1 MSSKYLGKYND
12 ILLFLVLIPIINT
25 INYHLTYATIRWDWY
40 TYTTYSIDTVTG
52 YIAWWL
58 IRRTILWMDRAMP
71 YEKALVKRLLLQLL
85 ITNLVAQG
93 FIILA
98 TEIINALFGDGPLPT
113 SFYTY
118 NLFIF
123 FIWILVINGI
133 YVGFYLYDQWR
144 IAQSLREKD
153 KKLRSKGFSV
163 ALGNSTK
170 QIAFEQIAV
179 FYVED
184 RATFLRTKTGEQF
197 VLDDSLNK
205 IVPVLPEEFFFRL
218 NRKYIVHREQIKG
231 YRKEMNGKLL
241 VEFDSGLFIETSI
254 VSRITAPDFKKW
266 FSITA
271 PRF

>member
-1 MSSKYLGKYND
+1 MFSKYLGRYND
-12 ILLFLVLIPIINT
+12 VLLFLVLIPIINT

-40 TYTTYSIDTVTG
+40 TYATYSIDTITG
-52 YIAWWL
+52 YIAWGL
-58 IRRTILWMDRAMP
+58 IKRTILWMDKAMP
-71 YEKALVKRLLLQLL
+71 YEKALIKRLLLQLL

-98 TEIINALFGDGPLPT
+98 TESINALFGDGPLPT
-113 SFYTY
+113 GFYTY

-133 YVGFYLYDQWR
+133 YVGFYLYDQWLL
-144 IAQSLREKD
+144 AQSLREKD

-163 ALGNSTK
+163 ALGNSTRH
-170 QIAFEQIAV
+170 IAFDQIAV

-184 RATFLRTKTGEQF
+184 RATFLRTKIGEQF

-205 IVPVLPEEFFFRL
+205 ILPVLPAEVFFRL

-231 YRKEMNGKLL
+231 YRKEINGKLL
-241 VEFDSGLFIETSI
+241 VEFDSGTSINTSI
-254 VSRITAPDFKKW
+254 VSRTTAPEFKKW
-266 FSITA
+266 FTSAA

>member
-1 MSSKYLGKYND
+1 MFSKYLGRYND
-12 ILLFLVLIPIINT
+12 IQLFLVLIPIINT

-40 TYTTYSIDTVTG
+40 TYTTYFIDTAQG
-52 YIAWWL
+52 YVAWWL
-58 IRRTILWMDRAMP
+58 IRWVILWMDRKMP
-71 YEKALVKRLLLQLL
+71 YEKALVQRLLLQLL

-98 TEIINALFGDGPLPT
+98 TESINVLFGDGPLPT
-113 SFYTY
+113 GFYTY

-133 YVGFYLYDQWR
+133 YVGFYLYDQWLL
-144 IAQSLREKD
+144 AQSLREKD

-163 ALGNSTK
+163 ALGNSTRH
-170 QIAFEQIAV
+170 IAFEQIAL

-205 IVPVLPEEFFFRL
+205 ILPMLPGELFFRL
-218 NRKYIVHREQIKG
+218 NRKHIVHREQIKA
-231 YRKEMNGKLL
+231 YRKEVNGKLL
-241 VEFDSGLFIETSI
+241 VEFDSGIGTKTVI
-254 VSRITAPDFKKW
+254 VSRTTAPEFKKW
-266 FSITA
+266 FTMAA